1 MIIEKKSKKI
11 LYQGAKFTVEYAIQN
26 NGSYEAEEFIDS
38 LSIPDRTKIIRI
50 IKYFAETARIFNDE
64 KFKKIEGDIWEFKNY
79 QTRVFMY
86 HCATGC
92 IALTNGV
99 IKKSKKTPETDKERA
114 IRIKEEYTI
123 IRKGLK

>member
-50 IKYFAETARIFNDE
+50 ITRI
-64 KFKKIEGDIWEFKNY
+64 
-79 QTRVFMY
+79 
-86 HCATGC
+86 
-92 IALTNGV
+92 
-99 IKKSKKTPETDKERA
+99 
-114 IRIKEEYTI
+114 I
-123 IRKGLK
+123 ISSGIPIPNI